1 MEQLCAQ
8 ITVFFQDPFWV
19 GVWERREG
27 NRLEVCKITFGA
39 EPRDYEVYDHLLR
52 RYQTLRFSPPVEA
65 GALPAATTNP
75 KRMQRI
81 IRRQLEGAP
90 VGTKAQQALKLQQ
103 QEGKQ
108 ARKAKSRRQREEE
121 ARRTFSI
128 RQQKRKEKHRG
139 H

>member
-121 ARRTFSI
+121 ARRAFSI

>member
-65 GALPAATTNP
+65 GALPAATANP

-121 ARRTFSI
+121 ARRAFSI